1 MLRHPLFHFCWLSLA
16 LIGCSRAD
24 DQMAPLLTIT
34 EPKGGA
40 VTTGAQ
46 IPVSG
51 YAFDDQG
58 LKSIAVNG
66 TEVLPSSE
74 RGQKLVN
81 FHFRVAGLAEGQ
93 LSIDITASDQ
103 AGNRQELKLP
113 LVLDNQKPALTIEEA
128 TLSGGR
134 LQVRGLASDDVG
146 VDRVVVHYG
155 DTFNRLNLPQ
165 GESVPFAV
173 NLPVESLTLIAV
185 DAAGNR
191 IEVKVP

>member
-1 MLRHPLFHFCWLSLA
+1 MHKALFLDEELQPAVGVLLGDRHHEAEVRDDELLLR
-16 LIGCSRAD
+16 
-24 DQMAPLLTIT
+24 
-34 EPKGGA
+34 
-40 VTTGAQ
+40 
-46 IPVSG
+46 
-51 YAFDDQG
+51 G
-58 LKSIAVNG
+58 LGLDLDIA
-66 TEVLPSSE
+66 
-74 RGQKLVN
+74 
-81 FHFRVAGLAEGQ
+81 
-93 LSIDITASDQ
+93 ASDQ

-128 TLSGGR
+128 ALSGGR

-155 DTFNRLNLPQ
+155 DTFSRLNLPQ

-173 NLPVESLTLIAV
+173 NLPVESLTVIAV

>member
-1 MLRHPLFHFCWLSLA
+1 
-16 LIGCSRAD
+16 
-24 DQMAPLLTIT
+24 MAPLLTIT

-40 VTTGAQ
+40 VTMGAQ

-74 RGQKLVN
+74 RGRKLVN
-81 FHFRVAGLAEGQ
+81 FRFQVAGLAEGRI
-93 LSIDITASDQ
+93 SVDITASDL
-103 AGNRQELKLP
+103 AGNRQELNLP
-113 LVLDNQKPALTIEEA
+113 LVLDNQRPTLAIEET

-134 LQVRGLASDDVG
+134 LQVRGLASDNLG
-146 VDRVVVHYG
+146 VDRVVAHYG
-155 DTFNRLNLPQ
+155 DTFSRLNLPQ

-191 IEVKVP
+191 IEVRVP